1 MYRSITMLR
10 IVSVQSNVGR
20 RVASPMPI
28 AGGLSQAKYLK
39 MPHYG
44 TANHGSTHPPRVGLI
59 PSMYVK
65 GAAQGPYS
73 SSL

>member
-28 AGGLSQAKYLK
+28 AGGLSQAKYL
-39 MPHYG
+39 
-44 TANHGSTHPPRVGLI
+44 
-59 PSMYVK
+59 
-65 GAAQGPYS
+65 
-73 SSL
+73 